1 MSEAPSPVWHTFTAI
16 GALVAIAI
24 WAAVEAP
31 TVYDPANAAGQRD
44 VCAKLDCAIY
54 PVPPNPKGQ
63 PMSDHPTGKTPMKE
77 TEADKAVR
85 DSAFRVTGA
94 ELRAF
99 IERIERLAAEKK
111 ELADQQK
118 EVFAEAKGRGY
129 DTKIIRRVIALRK
142 REPDDIA
149 EEEAVLEMYKEA
161 LGMA

>member
-1 MSEAPSPVWHTFTAI
+1 MSKAPALKWQTFAAI
-16 GALVAIAI
+16 GALAAIAI
-24 WAAVEAP
+24 WAVVAAP

-44 VCAKLDCAIY
+44 ACAKLDCAIY
-54 PVPPNPKGQ
+54 PSPKGH

-85 DSAFRVTGA
+85 DNAFRVTGA

-99 IERIERLAAEKK
+99 IERIERLASEKK
-111 ELADQQK
+111 ERADQQK

-129 DTKIIRRVIALRK
+129 DTKIIRRVIELRK

-149 EEEAVLEMYKEA
+149 EEEAVLEMYKET